1 MPDFQTHTLNQ
12 QALVLKRKENQWD
25 KSLEDSKE
33 GRGMDPVKHRWDR
46 SGPLLVYASGRSFYR
61 MVRTRVTNPTDH
73 EPYVWHYM
81 STYNYFI

>member
-1 MPDFQTHTLNQ
+1 MGQ
-12 QALVLKRKENQWD
+12 
-25 KSLEDSKE
+25 SLEDSKE

-61 MVRTRVTNPTDH
+61 TVRTRVTNPTDH
-73 EPYVWHYM
+73 KPYVWHYM